1 MRQPSS
7 GSANRFQRVKS
18 GQSRVGADRWIDR
31 ATFDKSIWLTRALL
45 ICGLVA
51 PLVLAVFVV
60 AVAEVTPGYNPVTDT
75 VSHFAAQGASHG
87 EFMASG
93 LVVVGLLIDA
103 FAIGLSRSF
112 ARGGVAVWASL
123 SIHGT
128 ALALSG
134 IARNY
139 GEYPGAPRNL
149 EGFLHNMFGIVAA
162 LGLASGMVCV
172 ARAAHWTPGWHRL
185 TTWSLIAAAAVAFG
199 GLVFLR
205 APQPDHGL
213 VERSTYLVATAWYVA
228 IAVAALQTTRFCLSK
243 TSSRR

>member
-7 GSANRFQRVKS
+7 GSANRFQRFKS
-18 GQSRVGADRWIDR
+18 LQSRVGADRWIVR
-31 ATFDKSIWLTRALL
+31 ATVDKSIWLNRALL
-45 ICGLVA
+45 ACGLVA

-60 AVAEVTPGYNPVTDT
+60 AVGEATPGYNPVTDT
-75 VSHFAAQGASHG
+75 VSHFAAQGAPHG
-87 EFMASG
+87 QFMAIV

-103 FAIGLSRSF
+103 FAIGLSRF
-112 ARGGVAVWASL
+112 FVRGGVAVWASL
-123 SIHGT
+123 TVHGT

-149 EGFLHNMFGIVAA
+149 EGFLHNVFGIVAA
-162 LGLASGMVCV
+162 LGLTSGMVCV
-172 ARAAHWTPGWHRL
+172 ALAAHWTPGWHRL
-185 TTWSLIAAAAVAFG
+185 SAWSVAAATGVALG

-205 APQPDHGL
+205 VPQPDHGL
-213 VERSTYLVATAWYVA
+213 VERVIYVVATAWYVA
-228 IAVAALQTTRFCLSK
+228 IAVAALQITRFSPSK